1 MDAFY
6 KAQDTLGAD
15 SYKNVAAWRAR
26 LEGRPATAKGL
37 IINSS
42 AEEGAYKEYHS

>member
-1 MDAFY
+1 MFY
-6 KAQDTLGAD
+6 KAYDTLGVGN
-15 SYKNVAAWRAR
+15 YKNVAAWRAR

-42 AEEGAYKEYHS
+42 DKEGAYKEYHS